1 VRGGRNHNHRRLA
14 DVDRADPVDQ
24 DHTPEVGPATPHL
37 GSDVGETRNDVLLVR
52 LIIKQVDTLT
62 ARRVVAGRATEQHHR
77 AATGQNGP
85 VGGTANRERLRS
97 KAKPVVAVEGR
108 GEHHDIVG
116 APKQPPTERSK
127 LLVEESGVAS
137 AMTDGG

>member
-1 VRGGRNHNHRRLA
+1 M
-14 DVDRADPVDQ
+14 
-24 DHTPEVGPATPHL
+24 
-37 GSDVGETRNDVLLVR
+37 
-52 LIIKQVDTLT
+52 
-62 ARRVVAGRATEQHHR
+62 VASRATEQHDR
-77 AATGQNGP
+77 ATAGKDGPIGCGADGQGLL
-85 VGGTANRERLRS
+85 GES
-97 KAKPVVAVEGR
+97 EPVVAVEGR